1 MRRKR
6 IFLHGALA
14 DFGAHFDL
22 AIQTPAEAI
31 SAIGAQCDGFSQHLR
46 HGHYLIF
53 AGGRRRRSL
62 DGPALAQPFAEYHL
76 HIMPALTGRG
86 KNDGKLLLGLSL
98 LGLSFVPGVQAS
110 LTAEFTRFGTAV
122 GGAGFG
128 EVAGE
133 FGSKLLGGA
142 ANWLILS
149 SASETLAP
157 QPRNSAGQV
166 RSDSFTLFQ
175 QGAEGQPI
183 PMIYGRVRVDAP
195 PIISAGIRVGNIDLS
210 E

>member
-6 IFLHGALA
+6 IFLYGALG
-14 DFGAHFDL
+14 DFGTHFDL
-22 AIQTPAEAI
+22 AITTPVEAI
-31 SAIGAQCDGFSQHLR
+31 SAIGAQCDEFCQQLR
-46 HGHYLIF
+46 HGHYLVF
-53 AGGRRRRSL
+53 AGGRRRRRGL
-62 DGPALAQPFAEYHL
+62 AGPDLAKPFPEYHL

-110 LTAEFTRFGTAV
+110 LSAEFARFGSTI

-128 EVAGE
+128 ELAGD

-142 ANWLILS
+142 ASWLILS

-157 QPRNSAGQV
+157 QPRNLAGQV
-166 RSDSFTLFQ
+166 RSDSFNLFQ

-183 PMIYGRVRVDAP
+183 PMIYGRVRVESP
-195 PIISAGIRVGNIDLS
+195 PVISASLEVSKIDL
-210 E
+210 

>member
-6 IFLHGALA
+6 VFLYGALG
-14 DFGAHFDL
+14 DFGTHFDL
-22 AIQTPAEAI
+22 AITTPVEAI
-31 SAIGAQCDGFSQHLR
+31 SAIGAQCDGFFQQLR
-46 HGHYLIF
+46 HGHYLVF
-53 AGGRRRRSL
+53 AGARRRRGL
-62 DGPALAQPFAEYHL
+62 AGPDLAKPFHEYHL

-110 LTAEFTRFGTAV
+110 LSAEFTRFGSAI
-122 GGAGFG
+122 GGAAFG
-128 EVAGE
+128 ELAGD

-142 ANWLILS
+142 ASWLILS

-157 QPRNSAGQV
+157 QPRNFAGQV
-166 RSDSFTLFQ
+166 RSDSFNLFQ

-183 PMIYGRVRVDAP
+183 PMIYGRVRVQSP
-195 PIISAGIRVGNIDLS
+195 PIISAGLRVSDIDL
-210 E
+210 